1 MHVSLHLI
9 LHAIATKLLPKK
21 ELESKSLEILTL
33 TLCESTTK
41 AISFSKMVRSRFDLI
56 LKKNYLF
63 SDFKINFRDF
73 RDLKMNNINED
84 VITKTSIHK
93 IR

>member
-1 MHVSLHLI
+1 ML
-9 LHAIATKLLPKK
+9 
-21 ELESKSLEILTL
+21 
-33 TLCESTTK
+33 
-41 AISFSKMVRSRFDLI
+41 RSRFDLI

-63 SDFKINFRDF
+63 SDFKINFREF

-84 VITKTSIHK
+84 VITKTSMHK